1 MESVNRV
8 YRVDGVNDDSRRLES
23 GNLSKPA
30 TRQLKAYSARFTYLA
45 KS

>member
-1 MESVNRV
+1 MFSEVSVKSPGESVESVNRV

-30 TRQLKAYSARFTYLA
+30 TRQL
-45 KS
+45 